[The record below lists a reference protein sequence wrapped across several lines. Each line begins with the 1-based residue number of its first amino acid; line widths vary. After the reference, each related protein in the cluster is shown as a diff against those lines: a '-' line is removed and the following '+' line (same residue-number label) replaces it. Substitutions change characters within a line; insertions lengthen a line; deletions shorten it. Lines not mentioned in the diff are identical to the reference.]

1 MKQESMIDKKERST
15 TEILIEGVQMFKQQ
29 TKATNDI
36 INMFK
41 ELMENFLK
49 NQSIMIINQLQTMNT

>member
-1 MKQESMIDKKERST
+1 MKQESMTHKRERST
-15 TEILIEGVQMFKQQ
+15 IEILIEGVQMFKQQ

>member
-1 MKQESMIDKKERST
+1 MKQESMTHKRERST
-15 TEILIEGVQMFKQQ
+15 IEILIEGVHMFKQQ

>member
-1 MKQESMIDKKERST
+1 MKQESMTHKRERST
-15 TEILIEGVQMFKQQ
+15 IEILIEGIQMFKQQ
-29 TKATNDI
+29 TKAIND

-49 NQSIMIINQLQTMNT
+49 NQSIMIINTLQTMNT